1 MENMQSRLYESEA
14 REMPTFS
21 AVDKV
26 LLYIANELHPP
37 TANTAE
43 KTNVRIE
50 RTKTPKR
57 TGRQQQKS
65 FIDIVEQRWGAK
77 GKIKGAREEE
87 EKTQPVRRRR
97 K

>member
-1 MENMQSRLYESEA
+1 MDGMTNPAIENMQSRLYESEA

-26 LLYIANELHPP
+26 LLSILCGVSIMRAGEGGNVHIANELHPP

-57 TGRQQQKS
+57 TFTDRVS
-65 FIDIVEQRWGAK
+65 V
-77 GKIKGAREEE
+77 RE
-87 EKTQPVRRRR
+87 
-97 K
+97 